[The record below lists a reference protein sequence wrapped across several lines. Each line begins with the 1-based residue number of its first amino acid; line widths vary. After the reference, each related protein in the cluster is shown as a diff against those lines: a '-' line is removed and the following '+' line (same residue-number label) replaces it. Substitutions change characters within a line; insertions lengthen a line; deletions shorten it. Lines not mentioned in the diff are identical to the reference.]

1 MIGTLPFVVGALAS
15 YYLALSVAREDG
27 PFAVFLWLRNQH
39 TDDDWIGRG
48 LRCIVCMS
56 CWSGLAVTIG
66 LCLFGYADV
75 WAWPIVWL
83 GLAGASVVIDRY
95 WRR

>member
-1 MIGTLPFVVGALAS
+1 MIIVLAALAT

-27 PFAVFLWLRNQH
+27 PFGVFLALRNAH

-48 LRCIVCMS
+48 LRCVVCMS
-56 CWSGLAVTIG
+56 CWASLIVTIALSLLG
-66 LCLFGYADV
+66 HTDP
-75 WAWPIVWL
+75 WDWPIVWL

-95 WRR
+95 WKR

>member
-1 MIGTLPFVVGALAS
+1 MPSLTTFLVAALAT

-27 PFAVFLWLRNQH
+27 PFAMFLWLRNQF
-39 TDDDWIGRG
+39 TDEGWFSRG
-48 LRCIVCMS
+48 LRCVVCMS
-56 CWSGLAVTIG
+56 CWTALLVTILVTLLG
-66 LCLFGYADV
+66 HADPWDWSV
-75 WAWPIVWL
+75 VWL